1 MKRLLS
7 PASNLESVEAAP
19 PTFGTRPV
27 VLVLPS
33 DDHVGTIALAI
44 QRSGIVC
51 LLAFDQETLDY
62 WIRHG
67 QYAAFVV
74 DLASPWIKR
83 AAQDLVDRGAFVIG
97 FSDDDE
103 ERWRALNRGFKD
115 AFSFSTPAREIA
127 VKLRARTIS
136 REASSVNVPD
146 STGPVTMNLVARQV
160 RWCGKEVDLS
170 PILFDLL
177 AYLVF
182 RPRQRVSVQE
192 LLEEVWHQAWAHPSK
207 VHKAIGRL
215 REALGR
221 NSHAHVRSK
230 RGHGY
235 AYYPD

>member
-1 MKRLLS
+1 M
-7 PASNLESVEAAP
+7 
-19 PTFGTRPV
+19 
-27 VLVLPS
+27 
-33 DDHVGTIALAI
+33 
-44 QRSGIVC
+44 VC
-51 LLAFDQETLDY
+51 LLTFDKETLDY
-62 WIRHG
+62 WTRHG

-74 DLASPWIKR
+74 DLASSWIKR
-83 AAQDLVDRGAFVIG
+83 AVEDLVDRGACVIG
-97 FSDDDE
+97 LSDDDE
-103 ERWRALNRGFKD
+103 ERWRALTRGFKD

-127 VKLRARTIS
+127 VKLRARAIS
-136 REASSVNVPD
+136 REVSVVDVPD
-146 STGPVTMNLVARQV
+146 SSGPVTMDLVARQV
-160 RWCGKEVDLS
+160 QWSGKEIDLS

-215 REALGR
+215 REMLGP